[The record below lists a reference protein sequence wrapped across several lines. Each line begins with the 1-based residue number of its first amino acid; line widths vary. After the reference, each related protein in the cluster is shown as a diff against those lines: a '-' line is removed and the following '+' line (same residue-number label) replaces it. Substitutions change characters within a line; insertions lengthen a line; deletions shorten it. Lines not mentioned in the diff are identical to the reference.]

1 MSVFAGIISG
11 LVGGILYNR
20 FHTVKL
26 PEFLGAFSGS
36 RFVPIVTA
44 GASILLA
51 LIHHIIGSYI
61 GYMFGEYIN
70 PVSGVVVTGDIN
82 RFFAGDLTAGV
93 FFAGFYPVMMFGLPA
108 VALAMYHA
116 AKPENRS
123 KIGGMLASVAFTS
136 FLTGITEPIEFLF
149 MFVAPSLHRPFM
161 LYTPCSPDCPCRSPT
176 RWGFWMRGL
185 FPRAS

>member
-51 LIHHIIGSYI
+51 LIFGVIWGSCQEVIRAVGEWIAGAGVFGTFAFGVLNRLLIPVGLHHIIGGYI

-82 RFFAGDLTAGV
+82 RFFDGD
-93 FFAGFYPVMMFGLPA
+93 Y
-108 VALAMYHA
+108 
-116 AKPENRS
+116 
-123 KIGGMLASVAFTS
+123 
-136 FLTGITEPIEFLF
+136 
-149 MFVAPSLHRPFM
+149 
-161 LYTPCSPDCPCRSPT
+161 
-176 RWGFWMRGL
+176 
-185 FPRAS
+185 RAD